1 MEQLKLVSHMTG
13 VLAEYRDQRVGYE
26 LKLAQRDWALSL
38 GLDLI
43 TWTYDPLESRNGYF
57 NVHLLG
63 SVSQTY
69 LRNYYGEMSDQMNEG
84 IPSDRLRVDWWITSP
99 VVENCLGKSVE
110 KSDFQRSIEELED
123 NGFQLINPPEEL
135 SQEYIVPGPQ
145 KAPPPKPE
153 DPGGNPP

>member
-1 MEQLKLVSHMTG
+1 
-13 VLAEYRDQRVGYE
+13 
-26 LKLAQRDWALSL
+26 
-38 GLDLI
+38 
-43 TWTYDPLESRNGYF
+43 
-57 NVHLLG
+57 
-63 SVSQTY
+63 
-69 LRNYYGEMSDQMNEG
+69 EG

-99 VVENCLGKSVE
+99 EVENCLGKSVE